1 MFHRAVLFGWNRT
14 MLYWVIILQECWY
27 FGVFGQ
33 FDPTFLVVA
42 VNTLKGTGA
51 LVSRALLSPIQEK
64 DEIAIA

>member
-1 MFHRAVLFGWNRT
+1 